1 MHGVS
6 ATEAVNVRW
15 LNVTR
20 EPPKIRRLKDTR
32 SVDSDTMTRR
42 VYAEVRQFHRNAA
55 TLYNSAP
62 SGASES
68 ASTAT
73 KKNAPEIQNVS
84 MSIYKIQI

>member
-1 MHGVS
+1 
-6 ATEAVNVRW
+6 
-15 LNVTR
+15 
-20 EPPKIRRLKDTR
+20 
-32 SVDSDTMTRR
+32 MTRR

-62 SGASES
+62 SGASEL

-73 KKNAPEIQNVS
+73 KKNAPDIQNVS